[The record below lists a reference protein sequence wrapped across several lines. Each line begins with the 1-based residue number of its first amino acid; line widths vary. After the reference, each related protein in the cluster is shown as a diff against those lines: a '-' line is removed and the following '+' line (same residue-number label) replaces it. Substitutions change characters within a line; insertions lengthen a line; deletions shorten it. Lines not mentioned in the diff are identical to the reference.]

1 MLPPDMKASFVHWLR
16 RRKSLFRIAKK
27 VQSAYVFLHNHVHAD
42 PNSLRKRPL
51 LARRTRIGEGT
62 VVDPTAFVSETG
74 VRIGRNCR
82 IGPSAVILAHSIIE
96 DDAEIGPGCVV
107 GSQGFVLLRKGL
119 RTVAVKST
127 GGVRIGRGVKVEA
140 NSCFDRATF
149 RGRTEV
155 GDRTI
160 IGPAVHIAH
169 DVRTGAD
176 CRIAIQAMVAGQVAI
191 GDGALIGHDSSIS
204 HFLEIGRGAVVKDSA
219 VVTKNVDDGQ
229 VVEGNFA
236 IDSAKFRKFMESNA
250 ASGGAGSR

>member
-27 VQSAYVFLHNHVHAD
+27 VQSVYIFLHNHIHAN
-42 PNSLRKRPL
+42 PNRLRKRPL

-96 DDAEIGPGCVV
+96 DDADIGPRCVV
-107 GSQGFVLLRKGL
+107 GSQGFVMERRRLS
-119 RTVAVKST
+119 TVAVKST

-160 IGPAVHIAH
+160 IGAAVHIAH
-169 DVRTGAD
+169 DVRVGAG
-176 CRIAIQAMVAGQVAI
+176 CRMSGQAMVAGQVAI
-191 GDGALIGHDSSIS
+191 CDDALIGHDSSIS

-219 VVTKNVDDGQ
+219 VVTKNVEDGQ
-229 VVEGNFA
+229 IVEGNFA